1 MRAPSS
7 SENRS
12 VVAIGC
18 VKGLKIMRREKVSE
32 KRQDPLEVPVDGLL
46 RASGPV
52 FARIHAL

>member
-18 VKGLKIMRREKVSE
+18 VMGLKIMRREKLSE
-32 KRQDPLEVPVDGLL
+32 KRQYPLEVPVDGLL
-46 RASGPV
+46 RASGSV
-52 FARIHAL
+52 FARMHAL